1 MNEQIKKDR
10 EFISNWT
17 TPLSGECSRDVGCIE
32 YEGVCMHQVY
42 KLLEAQ
48 ARVTTAELI
57 DELFEFSLPIE
68 VVSFLQNKLSN

>member
-10 EFISNWT
+10 ELLIRWET
-17 TPLSGECSRDVGCIE
+17 E
-32 YEGVCMHQVY
+32 Y
-42 KLLEAQ
+42 KLGFSGLRKGIRDAFEAQ

-68 VVSFLQNKLSN
+68 VVSFLQNKLSNPNQNEPTN